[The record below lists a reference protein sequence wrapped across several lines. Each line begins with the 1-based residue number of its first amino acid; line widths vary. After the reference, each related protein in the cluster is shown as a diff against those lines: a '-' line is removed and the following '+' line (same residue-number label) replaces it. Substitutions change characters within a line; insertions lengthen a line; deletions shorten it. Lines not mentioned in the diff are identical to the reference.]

1 LKDQLEKS
9 KEAVF
14 QYMALLEK
22 LQVISGLRFSF
33 CIYVYKIYV
42 VYLVV
47 KLSSIRKF
55 QVEKDSIV
63 WKEREINI
71 KNELGDVSRK
81 TSAVTD
87 SRMASLDSEIQKQ
100 LDEKMRIKTR
110 LGNISRERG
119 RKEIFADMKALISSF
134 PEEMSSMRSQLNNY
148 KETAGGIHSLRAD
161 VQSLSGVLCRKTK
174 EYEALQ
180 LRSADYASQLGD
192 LNATV

>member
-1 LKDQLEKS
+1 MRCISSSQACLSLKDQLKKS

-33 CIYVYKIYV
+33 CVYVYKIYV

-63 WKEREINI
+63 WKEREMNI
-71 KNELGDVSRK
+71 KNELVDVSRR
-81 TSAVTD
+81 TSAVAD

-119 RKEIFADMKALISSF
+119 HKLITLTSHSVS
-134 PEEMSSMRSQLNNY
+134 P
-148 KETAGGIHSLRAD
+148 IHPCLTLESD
-161 VQSLSGVLCRKTK
+161 
-174 EYEALQ
+174 
-180 LRSADYASQLGD
+180 
-192 LNATV
+192 